1 MKKAVVIGGSNG
13 IGLAITN
20 QLIKKGFFVSIL
32 DIKVPD
38 DNSLYDKSLYEYH
51 YIDLLNLDVF
61 DLEIFKNDEEVQLL
75 MITAGFGR
83 VAPFESLSIT
93 EIRNMMQVNASA
105 TIQIL
110 RFFYDRIRSDKDFYT
125 GVMVSIAGIVSS
137 PLFSVY
143 AASKAALNRMI
154 ESVNIELEEA
164 GVSNRIL
171 NVSPG
176 SIKGTAF
183 NGGKNDLSLTSSLAE
198 EIIANF
204 LNRQELFI
212 PQYEEVFHS
221 VIDRYKHDE
230 HQFGID
236 SYQYKMASGRLNAE
250 NRKTIIGY
258 LSGTFDL
265 FHMGHLNLL
274 KRAKAQCDYLI
285 VGVHPNAAHKG
296 KKTYI
301 SFEERLEIVQSIKY
315 VDKAIESLPEDN
327 EVWNLY
333 HYDKLFVGS
342 DYKGTD
348 RFNAY
353 EKYFEDKGVE
363 IVYFPYTKGTS
374 STQLR
379 QLIADEIG
387 EEK

>member
-13 IGLAITN
+13 IGLAIVN
-20 QLIKKGFFVSIL
+20 QLIKKGYFVNIL
-32 DIKVPD
+32 DVKNPD
-38 DNSLYDKSLYEYH
+38 ENAIYDKNYYRYQ
-51 YIDLLNLDVF
+51 YIDLLKLDVF
-61 DLEIFKNDEEVQLL
+61 DLEELKYDKDVDVL
-75 MITAGFGR
+75 MLTAGFGR
-83 VAPFESLSIT
+83 VAPFKALSIK
-93 EIRNMMQVNASA
+93 EIRNVMQVNASS

-110 RFFYDRIRSDKDFYT
+110 KYFYDRINSDENFYT

-154 ESVNIELEEA
+154 ESVNVELEEE
-164 GVSNRIL
+164 GKSNRIL

-183 NGGKNDLSLTSSLAE
+183 NGGKTDLSLTSKLAG
-198 EIIANF
+198 EIVNHF
-204 LNRQELFI
+204 MDKDELFI
-212 PQYEEVFHS
+212 PEYDEIFHS
-221 VIDRYKHDE
+221 VIDRYKKDE
-230 HQFGID
+230 HQFGVE
-236 SYQYKMASGRLNAE
+236 SYQYKMDSGRLNAD
-250 NRKTIIGY
+250 NRKMKVGY

-274 KRAKAQCDYLI
+274 KRAKEQCDYLI

-296 KKTYI
+296 KTTYI
-301 SFEERLEIVQSIKY
+301 SFDERLEIVQSIKY

-327 EVWNLY
+327 EVWNMY

-342 DYKGTD
+342 DYKGTE

-353 EKYFEDKGVE
+353 EKYFEGKGVE

-379 QLIADEIG
+379 RLIADEINNK
-387 EEK
+387 E

>member
-1 MKKAVVIGGSNG
+1 MKKAVVVGGSNG

-20 QLIKKGFFVSIL
+20 QLIKKGYFVNIL
-32 DIKVPD
+32 DIKMPD
-38 DNSLYDKSLYEYH
+38 ENLIYDKALYEYH
-51 YIDLLNLDVF
+51 FIDLLHLDVF
-61 DLEIFKNDEEVQLL
+61 DLEKLKNDREVEVL
-75 MITAGFGR
+75 MLTAGFGR
-83 VAPFESLSIT
+83 VAPFEALSVI
-93 EIRNMMQVNASA
+93 EIQNIMQVNASS

-110 RFFYDRIRSDKDFYT
+110 KYFYDRIKGDKDFYT

-154 ESVNIELEEA
+154 ESVNIELEEE
-164 GVSNRIL
+164 GGYNRIL
-171 NVSPG
+171 NISPG

-183 NGGKNDLSLTSSLAE
+183 NGGKTDLTLTSNLAE
-198 EIIANF
+198 EIVEHFMNKDV
-204 LNRQELFI
+204 LFI
-212 PQYEEVFHS
+212 PEYDEVFHS
-221 VIDRYKHDE
+221 VIDRYKKDE
-230 HQFGID
+230 HQFGVE
-236 SYQYKMASGRLNAE
+236 SYQYKMASGRLNVE
-250 NRKTIIGY
+250 KRKMIIGY

-274 KRAKAQCDYLI
+274 KRAKEQCDYLI

-301 SFEERLEIVQSIKY
+301 SFKERLEIVQSIKY
-315 VDKAIESLPEDN
+315 VDRAIESLPEDN
-327 EVWNLY
+327 EVWNIY

-348 RFNAY
+348 RFKAY

-379 QLIADEIG
+379 QLIASEN
-387 EEK
+387 KRR

>member
-250 NRKTIIGY
+250 NRKTVVGY